1 MLITFRYIYKMR
13 TTILNHIKELQTT
26 ASRTGLIYSDNA
38 TMFSYFKDLLLKLE
52 QIEKL
57 LELEN
62 ELHLTEVADSLKEY
76 YQTDTELTHI
86 NVNFQVR
93 PIQSEKKECII
104 NAKIYL

>member
-1 MLITFRYIYKMR
+1 MR
-13 TTILNHIKELQTT
+13 TTILNHIKELQNT

-38 TMFSYFKDLLLKLE
+38 VMFSYFKDLLLKLE
-52 QIEKL
+52 QIEEL
-57 LELEN
+57 LGLEN
-62 ELHLTEVADSLKEY
+62 EVHLTDVAEAVKHY
-76 YQTDTELTHI
+76 YQTDTNLTHI